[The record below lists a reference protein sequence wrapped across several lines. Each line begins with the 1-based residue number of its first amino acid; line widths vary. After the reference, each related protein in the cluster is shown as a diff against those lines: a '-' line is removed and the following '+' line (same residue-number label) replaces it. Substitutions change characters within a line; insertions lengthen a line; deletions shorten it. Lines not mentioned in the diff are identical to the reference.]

1 MVAPVPLEK
10 PKLSRSLVRVPGSGS
25 DKRLEPFICDLR
37 RVSSEAETVS
47 INLTLP
53 PILTNQHNTTPVPQ
67 PTPVAIYKGPAG
79 QKLYM
84 RYSEDNQ
91 AAPQRYTEARRNP
104 KYTSASTVTRKSPRY
119 TSSSTVTRRSP
130 RYTSSPP
137 VYIKNPRYT
146 RSSSMVPSVRP
157 TPSAMPPPGSPRIYS
172 ARKVELPTDLLAN
185 RPGRL
190 VMMPIRQ
197 VLEQRSNILHVTTKS
212 GPVLLKPVARK
223 GVTTRSQSNRERNQG
238 RAPGQPGTKLMV
250 TTLQEVLNEQSN
262 LVHQRG
268 EVQRQ
273 VEMLQQLFQDP
284 EKLKIVAKEI
294 GIKLNKLNG

>member
-25 DKRLEPFICDLR
+25 DKTLEPFICDLR

-67 PTPVAIYKGPAG
+67 PTPVAIYKGPVG

-91 AAPQRYTEARRNP
+91 AVPQRYTEARRNP
-104 KYTSASTVTRKSPRY
+104 RYTSA
-119 TSSSTVTRRSP
+119 STVTRRSP
-130 RYTSSPP
+130 RYTSSPS

-223 GVTTRSQSNRERNQG
+223 GVKTRSQSNRERNQG